1 MSQTEEQFKESTV
14 EDQIKPLMDE
24 QMVLYALLDNEKI
37 EITDE
42 EVKKELDEAV
52 KSYNSSDVT
61 ADTLNDFYGDYYF
74 EYIAVKEK
82 AIEFLYDNAR
92 IS

>member
-1 MSQTEEQFKESTV
+1 
-14 EDQIKPLMDE
+14 
-24 QMVLYALLDNEKI
+24 MVFIEL

-74 EYIAVKEK
+74 EYIAVREK
-82 AIEFLYDNAR
+82 AVEFLYDNAR